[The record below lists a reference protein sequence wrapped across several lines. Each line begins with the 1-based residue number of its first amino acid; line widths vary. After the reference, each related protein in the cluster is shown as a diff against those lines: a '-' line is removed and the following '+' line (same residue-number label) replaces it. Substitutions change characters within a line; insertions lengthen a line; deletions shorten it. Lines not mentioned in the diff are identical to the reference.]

1 MIFEHQSKTLL
12 WLELQP
18 TTIWRIAKRTIG
30 AQIDKQMLAPLDV
43 SVPHVTKRTGK
54 TGGRDL

>member
-1 MIFEHQSKTLL
+1 MARTSADYDL
-12 WLELQP
+12 
-18 TTIWRIAKRTIG
+18 RIAKRTIG
-30 AQIDKQMLAPLDV
+30 AQIDKQMLASLDV

>member
-1 MIFEHQSKTLL
+1 LNTKAKRSFGSNFR
-12 WLELQP
+12 P

-30 AQIDKQMLAPLDV
+30 ARIDKQMLAPLDV
-43 SVPHVTKRTGK
+43 SVPQVTKRTGK